1 MFSRTVLRS
10 LFLFAILGCFAC
22 TIVLVAR
29 SQTAQNPQATPAQT
43 PPPQSPQAP
52 PAAVGIGPDQ
62 SPTPTPQEPPTFRVT
77 AREVLL
83 DVLVIDKSGQPV
95 TGLKASDFG
104 VMEEG
109 EAQVIRRVSE
119 HHAMDAA
126 DLSKLTSLPDL
137 PPNTFSNYTPVRN
150 SNASIVLLL
159 DAMDSPIEAQM
170 VMREQL
176 IKFLKNMQPGPPVAI
191 FQLDTEMR
199 LIQGFTTDPRALL
212 AAAES
217 KRDMPSLAQPTAA
230 PRNYSGDSLYRRTL
244 MANLR
249 DGMRMMGSYLSGYP
263 GRKNLIW
270 FTGRIPMTRL
280 GFGFGN
286 PFGDGMTV
294 SDSEDESKE
303 LTDVLSVSRIAV
315 YPVDTFGLVAEPGFS
330 AARGGR
336 PAMRGGIPG
345 FTNHANMDEIAEQTG
360 GKAYYNTNDFTRV
373 IGDVARTSSNYYT
386 VAYATTN
393 AKWNGEFRKIK
404 ITVDRSDVQLLHKEG
419 YYAYSLDKR
428 EQSGIAAIE
437 KREAAEAE
445 QQENGGT
452 ENGQP
457 PAGSQ
462 DNGASA
468 NNDALG
474 ATVHHSSKG
483 GFEGAMGLGAIPPT
497 EIVFG
502 ARLQPDTNTEK
513 LNKNAAMPPDNFLKP
528 EWQHKPFRNYTI
540 LYDAD
545 LHRARFTRTP
555 DGMRHGSFEFVAIVY
570 TADGEAVNSII
581 ETAELN
587 VTADRYRELL
597 VSGLQMKEEIAIPVK
612 GNFFLRLGVHDKEG
626 DQVGALE
633 IPVDQIRLDVATGN
647 STTQ

>member
-1 MFSRTVLRS
+1 MSLRTALR
-10 LFLFAILGCFAC
+10 LFRLSVVVVGLAFTSGLFAHG
-22 TIVLVAR
+22 
-29 SQTAQNPQATPAQT
+29 QT
-43 PPPQSPQAP
+43 PQSPP
-52 PAAVGIGPDQ
+52 TAVGIGPGQ
-62 SPTPTPQEPPTFRVT
+62 SPAPTPQEAPTFRVT

-83 DVLVIDKSGQPV
+83 DVLVIDK
-95 TGLKASDFG
+95 T
-104 VMEEG
+104 EEG
-109 EAQVIRRVSE
+109 ESQVIRRVDE

-126 DLSKLTSLPDL
+126 DLSKLTALPQL

-199 LIQGFTTDPRALL
+199 LIQGFTTDPKALL

-217 KRDMPSLAQPTAA
+217 KRDMPSLAKPTAA
-230 PRNYSGDSLYRRTL
+230 PRSYGGDALYRRVL
-244 MANLR
+244 MGNLR
-249 DGMRMMGSYLSGYP
+249 DGMRMMGSYLAGYP

-280 GFGFGN
+280 GQGFGN

-294 SDSEDESKE
+294 SDSEGESKE

-330 AARGGR
+330 AASARGGM
-336 PAMRGGIPG
+336 PAMRGGTRGIPG
-345 FTNHANMDEIAEQTG
+345 FNNHANMDEIAEQTG

-393 AKWNGEFRKIK
+393 TKWNGEFRKIK
-404 ITVDRSDVQLLHKEG
+404 ITVDRPDVQLLHKEG

-437 KREAAEAE
+437 KREAAAAE
-445 QQENGGT
+445 QQQGGEAQT
-452 ENGQP
+452 DQP
-457 PAGSQ
+457 PAGAQNPGTSA
-462 DNGASA
+462 DGAQ
-468 NNDALG
+468 LG

-483 GFEGAMGLGAIPPT
+483 GFDAAMALGAIPPT

-502 ARLQPDTNTEK
+502 ARVQPDSNTEK
-513 LNKNAAMPPDNFLKP
+513 LNKNAAMPKDNFLKP

-555 DGMRHGSFEFVAIVY
+555 DGMRHGSFEFVAMVY
-570 TADGEAVNSII
+570 TAEGEAVNSII

-587 VTADRYRELL
+587 VSADRYRELL

-633 IPVDQIRLDVATGN
+633 IPVDQIRLGVAAA
-647 STTQ
+647 SAPAQ

>member
-1 MFSRTVLRS
+1 MSPRTAFRS
-10 LFLFAILGCFAC
+10 LLSFAILGCVAC
-22 TIVLVAR
+22 TIAII
-29 SQTAQNPQATPAQT
+29 AFGQNPQAPATQATPAQT
-43 PPPQSPQAP
+43 PQAP
-52 PAAVGIGPDQ
+52 PDAVGIGPSQ
-62 SPTPTPQEPPTFRVT
+62 SPAPTLQEAPTFRVT
-77 AREVLL
+77 AREVML

-95 TGLKASDFG
+95 TGLKPSDFS
-104 VMEEG
+104 VTEEG
-109 EAQVIRRVSE
+109 EPQVIRRIDE

-126 DLSKLTSLPDL
+126 NLSKLTSLPDL
-137 PPNTFSNYTPVRN
+137 PPNTFTNYTPVRN

-217 KRDMPSLAQPTAA
+217 KRDMPSLARPTAA
-230 PRNYSGDSLYRRTL
+230 PRNYGGDALYRRTL

-249 DGMRMMGSYLSGYP
+249 DGMRMMGGYLAGYP

-280 GFGFGN
+280 GTGFGN

-294 SDSEDESKE
+294 TDTADETKE

-330 AARGGR
+330 AARGGV
-336 PAMRGGIPG
+336 PAMRGGGMRGIPG

-393 AKWNGEFRKIK
+393 TKWDGEFRKIK
-404 ITVDRSDVQLLHKEG
+404 ITVDRPDVQLLHKEG
-419 YYAYSLDKR
+419 YYANSLDAR
-428 EQSGIAAIE
+428 ERSGIAAIE
-437 KREAAEAE
+437 KREAAEVE

-452 ENGQP
+452 ENSQP
-457 PAGSQ
+457 LAGTQ

-468 NNDALG
+468 NNPALG

-483 GFEGAMGLGAIPPT
+483 GFDAAMGLGAIPPT

-502 ARLQPDTNTEK
+502 ARLQEDANPEK

-528 EWQHKPFRNYTI
+528 EWQHKPFRNFAI
-540 LYDAD
+540 FYDAD
-545 LHRARFTRTP
+545 MHKVRFTRTL
-555 DGMRHGSFEFVAIVY
+555 DGMRHGAIEFVAIVY
-570 TADGEAVNSII
+570 TADGEEVNSII
-581 ETAELN
+581 ETALLD

-597 VSGLQMKEEIAIPVK
+597 VSGLQM
-612 GNFFLRLGVHDKEG
+612 
-626 DQVGALE
+626 
-633 IPVDQIRLDVATGN
+633 
-647 STTQ
+647 

>member
-1 MFSRTVLRS
+1 
-10 LFLFAILGCFAC
+10 
-22 TIVLVAR
+22 
-29 SQTAQNPQATPAQT
+29 
-43 PPPQSPQAP
+43 
-52 PAAVGIGPDQ
+52 
-62 SPTPTPQEPPTFRVT
+62 
-77 AREVLL
+77 
-83 DVLVIDKSGQPV
+83 VLVIDKSGQPV
-95 TGLKASDFG
+95 TGLKPSDFS
-104 VMEEG
+104 VTEEG
-109 EAQVIRRVSE
+109 EAQVIRRVDE

-126 DLSKLTSLPDL
+126 ALSKLTSLPDL
-137 PPNTFSNYTPVRN
+137 PPNTFTNYTPVRN

-159 DAMDSPIEAQM
+159 DAMDSPVEAQM

-217 KRDMPSLAQPTAA
+217 KRDMPSLAKPTAA
-230 PRNYSGDSLYRRTL
+230 PRNYSGDALYRRTL
-244 MANLR
+244 MGNLR
-249 DGMRMMGSYLSGYP
+249 DGMRMMGSYLAGYP

-280 GFGFGN
+280 GTGFGN

-330 AARGGR
+330 AERGGMPR
-336 PAMRGGIPG
+336 MRGGMRGIPG

-393 AKWNGEFRKIK
+393 IKWNGEFRKIK
-404 ITVDRSDVQLLHKEG
+404 ITVDRPEVQLLHKEG

-437 KREAAEAE
+437 KREAAEEE

-457 PAGSQ
+457 PAATQ
-462 DNGASA
+462 DNGAAA
-468 NNDALG
+468 NNPALG

-483 GFEGAMGLGAIPPT
+483 GFDAAMALGAIPPT

-502 ARLQPDTNTEK
+502 ARLQADSNTEK
-513 LNKNAAMPPDNFLKP
+513 LNKNAAMPQDNYLKP

-545 LHRARFTRTP
+545 LHRARLTRTP

-570 TADGEAVNSII
+570 TADGEAANSII
-581 ETAELN
+581 ETASMDLSP
-587 VTADRYRELL
+587 DRYRELL

-612 GNFFLRLGVHDKEG
+612 GNFFLRVGVHDKEG

-633 IPVDQIRLDVATGN
+633 IPVDQIRLDVAAA
-647 STTQ
+647 SVPTQ

>member
-1 MFSRTVLRS
+1 M
-10 LFLFAILGCFAC
+10 
-22 TIVLVAR
+22 
-29 SQTAQNPQATPAQT
+29 
-43 PPPQSPQAP
+43 
-52 PAAVGIGPDQ
+52 
-62 SPTPTPQEPPTFRVT
+62 
-77 AREVLL
+77 L
-83 DVLVIDKSGQPV
+83 DLLVIDKSGQPL
-95 TGLKASDFG
+95 TGLKPSDFS
-104 VMEEG
+104 VTEEG
-109 EAQVIRRVSE
+109 EAQVIRRVDE

-126 DLSKLTSLPDL
+126 SLSKLTTLRDL
-137 PPNTFSNYTPVRN
+137 PPNTFTNYTPVRN

-159 DAMDSPIEAQM
+159 DAMDSPVAAQM

-176 IKFLKNMQPGPPVAI
+176 IKFLKNMQPGPPIAI

-199 LIQGFTTDPRALL
+199 LIQSFTTDPRALL

-217 KRDMPSLAQPTAA
+217 KRDMPSLARPTAA
-230 PRNYSGDSLYRRTL
+230 PRNYSGDALYRRTL
-244 MANLR
+244 MGNLR
-249 DGMRMMGSYLSGYP
+249 DGMRMMGSYLAGYP

-280 GFGFGN
+280 GMGFGN
-286 PFGDGMTV
+286 PFGDGITV
-294 SDSEDESKE
+294 TDSADESKE

-315 YPVDTFGLVAEPGFS
+315 YPVDTFGLVADPGFS
-330 AARGGR
+330 AARGGV
-336 PAMRGGIPG
+336 PAMRGGTRGIPG

-393 AKWNGEFRKIK
+393 TKWNGEFRKIK
-404 ITVDRSDVQLLHKEG
+404 IAVDRPDVQLLHKDG

-445 QQENGGT
+445 QQESGGT
-452 ENGQP
+452 GDGQP
-457 PAGSQ
+457 PAGAQ

-468 NNDALG
+468 KNPALG

-483 GFEGAMGLGAIPPT
+483 GFDAAMGLGAIPPT

-502 ARLQPDTNTEK
+502 ARVQPDTNTEK
-513 LNKNAAMPPDNFLKP
+513 LNKNAVMPQDNFLKP

-540 LYDAD
+540 FYDAD

-555 DGMRHGSFEFVAIVY
+555 DRMRHGSFEFVAIVY

-581 ETAELN
+581 ETASLN
-587 VTADRYRELL
+587 VTPDRYRELL

-633 IPVDQIRLDVATGN
+633 IPVDQIRLDVAAASGPA
-647 STTQ
+647 Q

>member
-1 MFSRTVLRS
+1 
-10 LFLFAILGCFAC
+10 
-22 TIVLVAR
+22 
-29 SQTAQNPQATPAQT
+29 
-43 PPPQSPQAP
+43 
-52 PAAVGIGPDQ
+52 
-62 SPTPTPQEPPTFRVT
+62 
-77 AREVLL
+77 
-83 DVLVIDKSGQPV
+83 VIDKSGQPV
-95 TGLKASDFG
+95 TGLKPSDFS
-104 VMEEG
+104 VTEEG
-109 EAQVIRRVSE
+109 EAQVIRRVDG

-137 PPNTFSNYTPVRN
+137 PPNTFTNYTPVRN

-199 LIQGFTTDPRALL
+199 LIQGFTTDPKALL

-217 KRDMPSLAQPTAA
+217 KRDMPSVAKPTAA
-230 PRNYSGDSLYRRTL
+230 PRNYSGDALYRRTL
-244 MANLR
+244 MGNLR
-249 DGMRMMGSYLSGYP
+249 DGMRMMGSYLAGYP

-270 FTGRIPMTRL
+270 FTGRIPMTTL
-280 GFGFGN
+280 GQGFGN

-294 SDSEDESKE
+294 TDSADESKE

-315 YPVDTFGLVAEPGFS
+315 YPVDTFGLVVGPGFGAAS
-330 AARGGR
+330 ARGGM
-336 PAMRGGIPG
+336 PAMRGGTGVIPG

-373 IGDVARTSSNYYT
+373 IGDVVRTSSNYYT

-393 AKWNGEFRKIK
+393 TKWNGEFRKIK
-404 ITVDRSDVQLLHKEG
+404 ITVDRPDVQLLHKDG
-419 YYAYSLDKR
+419 YYAYTLDKR

-457 PAGSQ
+457 PAGTQ
-462 DNGASA
+462 DNGTSA

-483 GFEGAMGLGAIPPT
+483 GFDAAMGLGAIPPT

-502 ARLQPDTNTEK
+502 ARLQADSNTEK
-513 LNKNAAMPPDNFLKP
+513 LNKSATMPPDNYLKP

-540 LYDAD
+540 FYDAD
-545 LHRARFTRTP
+545 MHRIRFTRTP

-570 TADGEAVNSII
+570 TAEGEAVNSII
-581 ETAELN
+581 ETASLN
-587 VTADRYRELL
+587 LTADRYRELL

-633 IPVDQIRLDVATGN
+633 IPVDQIRLDVAAA
-647 STTQ
+647 STPTQ

>member
-1 MFSRTVLRS
+1 MTR
-10 LFLFAILGCFAC
+10 
-22 TIVLVAR
+22 VADLCR
-29 SQTAQNPQATPAQT
+29 DS
-43 PPPQSPQAP
+43 
-52 PAAVGIGPDQ
+52 
-62 SPTPTPQEPPTFRVT
+62 
-77 AREVLL
+77 
-83 DVLVIDKSGQPV
+83 
-95 TGLKASDFG
+95 
-104 VMEEG
+104 
-109 EAQVIRRVSE
+109 
-119 HHAMDAA
+119 
-126 DLSKLTSLPDL
+126 LSKLTSLPDL
-137 PPNTFSNYTPVRN
+137 PPNTFTNYTPVRN

-176 IKFLKNMQPGPPVAI
+176 INFLKHMQPGPPVAI

-199 LIQGFTTDPRALL
+199 LIQGFTTDPKALL

-217 KRDMPSLAQPTAA
+217 KRDMPSLARPTAA
-230 PRNYSGDSLYRRTL
+230 PRNFSGDALYRRVL
-244 MANLR
+244 MGNLR
-249 DGMRMMGSYLSGYP
+249 DGMRMMGSYLAGYP

-280 GFGFGN
+280 GQGFGN

-294 SDSEDESKE
+294 SDSEGESKE

-315 YPVDTFGLVAEPGFS
+315 YPVDTYGLVVGPGFS
-330 AARGGR
+330 AASARGGM
-336 PAMRGGIPG
+336 PAMRGGMGGIPG

-386 VAYATTN
+386 VAYATSNT
-393 AKWNGEFRKIK
+393 KWNGEFRKIK
-404 ITVDRSDVQLLHKEG
+404 ITVDRPDVQLLHKEG

-457 PAGSQ
+457 PAGTQ
-462 DNGASA
+462 DTGATA
-468 NNDALG
+468 NNPALG

-483 GFEGAMGLGAIPPT
+483 GFDAAMGLGAIPPT

-502 ARLQPDTNTEK
+502 ARLQADSNTEK
-513 LNKNAAMPPDNFLKP
+513 LNKNAVMPPDNYLTP
-528 EWQHKPFRNYTI
+528 EWQHKPFRDYTI

-570 TADGEAVNSII
+570 TADGESVNSII
-581 ETAELN
+581 ETASLN
-587 VTADRYRELL
+587 VSADRYRELL

-633 IPVDQIRLDVATGN
+633 IPVDQIRLDVAAA
-647 STTQ
+647 STPTQ

>member
-1 MFSRTVLRS
+1 V
-10 LFLFAILGCFAC
+10 FAILGCVAC
-22 TIVLVAR
+22 TIAIITFA
-29 SQTAQNPQATPAQT
+29 QTAQSPPAQT
-43 PPPQSPQAP
+43 PQAP

-62 SPTPTPQEPPTFRVT
+62 SPAPQPAGTPTFRIT

-95 TGLKASDFG
+95 TGLRPSDFS
-104 VMEEG
+104 VTEEG
-109 EAQVIRRVSE
+109 ESQVIRRVDE

-126 DLSKLTSLPDL
+126 DMSKLTSLPEL

-199 LIQGFTTDPRALL
+199 LIQGFTTDPKALL

-217 KRDMPSLAQPTAA
+217 KRDMPSLAKPTAA
-230 PRNYSGDSLYRRTL
+230 PRNYSGDALYRRTL
-244 MANLR
+244 MSNLR
-249 DGMRMMGSYLSGYP
+249 DGMRMMGSYLAGYP

-294 SDSEDESKE
+294 SDSEGDSKE

-315 YPVDTFGLVAEPGFS
+315 YPVDTYGLVVGPGFS
-330 AARGGR
+330 AASARGGM
-336 PAMRGGIPG
+336 PAMRGGTGGIPG

-393 AKWNGEFRKIK
+393 TKWNGEFRKIK
-404 ITVDRSDVQLLHKEG
+404 ITVDRPDVQLLHKEG

-445 QQENGGT
+445 RQQGGEADT
-452 ENGQP
+452 DQP
-457 PAGSQ
+457 PAGAQ
-462 DNGASA
+462 NPGTAADGAQ
-468 NNDALG
+468 LG

-483 GFEGAMGLGAIPPT
+483 GFDAAMALGAIPPT

-513 LNKNAAMPPDNFLKP
+513 LNKNAAMPQDNFLKP

-545 LHRARFTRTP
+545 LHRARFPRTP

-581 ETAELN
+581 ETASLN
-587 VTADRYRELL
+587 VSADRYRELL

-612 GNFFLRLGVHDKEG
+612 GNFFLRLGVHNKEG

-633 IPVDQIRLDVATGN
+633 IPVDQIRLDVAAASGPA
-647 STTQ
+647 Q

>member
-1 MFSRTVLRS
+1 MTPRTALRS
-10 LFLFAILGCFAC
+10 LFLFAIIGCAAFG
-22 TIVLVAR
+22 IVLFAF
-29 SQTAQNPQATPAQT
+29 AQSPQAPATQTPPAQT
-43 PPPQSPQAP
+43 PQAP
-52 PAAVGIGPDQ
+52 PAAVGIGPGQ
-62 SPTPTPQEPPTFRVT
+62 SPTPQQAPTFRVT
-77 AREVLL
+77 AREVLI
-83 DVLVIDKSGQPV
+83 DVLVIDRSGQPV
-95 TGLKASDFG
+95 TRLKPSDFS
-104 VMEEG
+104 VTEEG
-109 EAQVIRRVSE
+109 EGQVIRRVDE

-137 PPNTFSNYTPVRN
+137 PPNTFTNYTPVRN

-199 LIQGFTTDPRALL
+199 LIQGFTTDPKTLL

-217 KRDMPSLAQPTAA
+217 KRDMPSLAKPTAA
-230 PRNYSGDSLYRRTL
+230 PRNYSGDALYRRTL
-244 MANLR
+244 MGNLR
-249 DGMRMMGSYLSGYP
+249 DGMRMMGGYLAGYP

-280 GFGFGN
+280 GTGFGN
-286 PFGDGMTV
+286 PFGDGMMVT
-294 SDSEDESKE
+294 DSADESKE

-315 YPVDTFGLVAEPGFS
+315 YPVDTFGLVAEPGMS
-330 AARGGR
+330 AARGGM
-336 PAMRGGIPG
+336 PSMRGGTRGIPG

-393 AKWNGEFRKIK
+393 TKWDGEFRKIK
-404 ITVDRSDVQLLHKEG
+404 ITVDRPDVQLLHKEG

-428 EQSGIAAIE
+428 EQNGIAAIE

-457 PAGSQ
+457 PAGAE

-468 NNDALG
+468 SNGALG

-483 GFEGAMGLGAIPPT
+483 GFDAAMGLGAIPPT

-502 ARLQPDTNTEK
+502 ARLQPDANTEK
-513 LNKNAAMPPDNFLKP
+513 LNKNAAMPQDNYLKP

-581 ETAELN
+581 ETAQLN

-612 GNFFLRLGVHDKEG
+612 GNFFLRLGVHNKEG

-633 IPVDQIRLDVATGN
+633 IPVDQIRLDVAAV
-647 STTQ
+647 SIPTQ